1 MFLVKMLQ
9 LSRYYIICYSKFI
22 LWKPKVC
29 EYISNKHKKT
39 PPNMI
44 LYVKKKS

>member
-29 EYISNKHKKT
+29 EYISNKHKKNPT
-39 PPNMI
+39 QHDSI
-44 LYVKKKS
+44 CKKES